1 MHRRTPDGRLERD
14 IRERIFP
21 PDWFHPTFEG
31 GEDWEKALDQV
42 ETAAARIAR
51 VVVHPDYRSEGLG
64 ALLVQ
69 VALDWVR
76 ERGAPEGRREN
87 NWRRAPAR

>member
-1 MHRRTPDGRLERD
+1 
-14 IRERIFP
+14 
-21 PDWFHPTFEG
+21 
-31 GEDWEKALDQV
+31 V

-76 ERGAPEGRREN
+76 ERGAPEGRR
-87 NWRRAPAR
+87 AKHLVYTIAQMARYHPYL